1 LSYKSE
7 TKYKVD
13 AIFNDVYIFETNVEA
28 PNEKEAENIAFNEF
42 WNSLDRL
49 RPFKSTITDTIK
61 YRKVA

>member
-1 LSYKSE
+1 
-7 TKYKVD
+7 VD